1 MAVQVSFR
9 TSGVAA
15 HAFGASCSV
24 STLYAMLRDHECGD
38 LIRSGRL
45 ARSSLRPLGFLLSL
59 AGADP
64 MADSKAVSPDSV
76 VSRDPEIHS
85 GDLVFAGTRV
95 PVDTLVDYLKAG
107 RSIDDFL
114 EGFPTVERW
123 QVEAFLEL
131 SPEGVDHL
139 RTHDP
144 RAA

>member
-1 MAVQVSFR
+1 M
-9 TSGVAA
+9 T
-15 HAFGASCSV
+15 
-24 STLYAMLRDHECGD
+24 
-38 LIRSGRL
+38 
-45 ARSSLRPLGFLLSL
+45 
-59 AGADP
+59 
-64 MADSKAVSPDSV
+64 DSKAVSPDSV

-95 PVDTLVDYLKAG
+95 PVDTLIDYLKAG
-107 RSIDDFL
+107 DSIDDFL

-131 SPEGVDHL
+131 SPQAVDHL